1 MRRLTVLA
9 VASAAVVGVAVGVL
23 LHDSFATRRA
33 DAEARPALPALYGA
47 ATWKRGAVAAPAF
60 TLRDQRGRVVRLADF
75 RGRTVVLAF
84 MDSLCKGACPL
95 ESAQLAAALRPL
107 PYAARPQL
115 LIVSVDLADSP
126 RSIARAAR
134 KWHLP
139 AGFAWLRGTP
149 SELARVWR
157 RYHIAVKV
165 TKGDI
170 AHSDAF
176 YVIDRNGDERAGF
189 LTPFS
194 PGLLTRDL
202 RRLAS
207 ET

>member
-1 MRRLTVLA
+1 MRRLTAIA
-9 VASAAVVGVAVGVL
+9 VAAAAVVGVAVGVL
-23 LHDSFATRRA
+23 LHDTFAAKRAAAQTRPR
-33 DAEARPALPALYGA
+33 LPALYGV
-47 ATWKRGAVAAPAF
+47 ATWKRGVAAAPAF
-60 TLRDQRGRVVRLADF
+60 TLLDQRGRTVGLASY
-75 RGRTVVLAF
+75 RGRPVVVAF

-95 ESAQLAAALRPL
+95 ESAELSAALRPL
-107 PYAARPQL
+107 PDAVRPQL
-115 LIVSVDLADSP
+115 LIVSVDLADTP

-139 AGFAWLRGTP
+139 SGFEWLRGTRR
-149 SELARVWR
+149 ELARVWR
-157 RYHIAVKV
+157 DYHIAVKV

-176 YVIDRNGDERAGF
+176 YLVDRNGDERAGF

-194 PGLLTRDL
+194 PRLLTHDL
-202 RRLAS
+202 LRLAS

>member
-9 VASAAVVGVAVGVL
+9 VAAAAVVGIAVGVL
-23 LHDSFATRRA
+23 LHDTFDAKRA
-33 DAEARPALPALYGA
+33 AAEPRPTLPELYGA
-47 ATWKRGAVAAPAF
+47 ATWKRGAVTAPAF
-60 TLRDQRGRVVRLADF
+60 ALHDQRGNAVRLADY
-75 RGRTVVLAF
+75 RGRAVVVAF

-95 ESAQLAAALRPL
+95 ESAQLSAALRPL
-107 PYAARPQL
+107 PRAVWPQL

-126 RSIARAAR
+126 RSIARAAT

-139 AGFAWLRGTP
+139 SGFEWLLGTHA
-149 SELARVWR
+149 ELARVWS

-194 PGLLTRDL
+194 PGLLTHDL